1 MVVLN
6 ERVKYSEWKRV
17 ILILSKEDVDNF
29 GNAKM
34 NRTVSAQ
41 SLLQGK
47 NRVEQISDYLLT
59 GVVLKTG

>member
-1 MVVLN
+1 M
-6 ERVKYSEWKRV
+6 EKSH
-17 ILILSKEDVDNF
+17 IDPSKEDVDNF

-41 SLLQGK
+41 SFFQGK

-59 GVVLKTG
+59 GVVLKSG